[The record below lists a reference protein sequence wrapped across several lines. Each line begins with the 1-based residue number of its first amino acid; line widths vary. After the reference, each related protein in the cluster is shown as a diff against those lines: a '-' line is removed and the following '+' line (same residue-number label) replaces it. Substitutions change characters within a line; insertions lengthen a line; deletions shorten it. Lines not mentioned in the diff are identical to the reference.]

1 MVQVNISTQHRV
13 LASTYADVVNL
24 MSHPDLDACMIVGES
39 LPLWDDMDST
49 PTSVI
54 TVQGG
59 IGSTCDTNTA
69 SPQGDPKA
77 ITSVDSTKSSTLA
90 ELFKS
95 QKALRKDQ
103 A

>member
-1 MVQVNISTQHRV
+1 MAQINISTQHRV
-13 LASTYADVVNL
+13 LASTYADVVNF
-24 MSHPDLDACMIVGES
+24 MSHPALGACMIVDES

-49 PTSVI
+49 PTPVM

-69 SPQGDPKA
+69 SPQGDPRA
-77 ITSVDSTKSSTLA
+77 IASVDNTKSPTLA